1 MRGAKPHLVIDNGAV
16 RSAPRVPSW
25 MSKEAAAEWRRVVP
39 ILVERRIL
47 TRADLACLEN
57 FCVAVGQVR
66 EMERHLQQHGHVF
79 EAYKVTDD
87 GLEIC
92 LGLKRN
98 PAVGIQSD
106 AMTRARLLAAEL
118 GLTPVS
124 RSRPAIRDDGDDD
137 SLLD

>member
-1 MRGAKPHLVIDNGAV
+1 MRGTKPHLVVDNGAV
-16 RSAPRVPSW
+16 KKAPTAPAWLSADAKR
-25 MSKEAAAEWRRVVP
+25 EWRRVMP

-47 TRADLACLEN
+47 TTADLGSLEN
-57 FCVAVGQVR
+57 YCVAIGQVR
-66 EMERHLQQHGHVF
+66 EMERRLQEEGHVV
-79 EAYKVTDD
+79 ET
-87 GLEIC
+87 EQ
-92 LGLKRN
+92 GLKRH

-137 SLLD
+137 SLVDF